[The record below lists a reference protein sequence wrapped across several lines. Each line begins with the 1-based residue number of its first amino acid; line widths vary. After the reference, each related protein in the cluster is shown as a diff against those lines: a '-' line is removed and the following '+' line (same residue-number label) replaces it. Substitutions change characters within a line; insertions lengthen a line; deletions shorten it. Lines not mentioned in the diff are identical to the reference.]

1 MNLNEK
7 HVKPLSGK
15 CLLLKIYFD
24 SHFILCFSSI
34 PPILFFHTIS
44 FIFTLLSFIFRDKVS
59 EGLFNSLPGQL
70 LSFETLLFIVTFFL
84 INVFF
89 VISFTRL
96 FLYFPFPDK
105 MKLIGKNEY
114 KIQKQICVHRI
125 ICISIW
131 TKGKCVCNN
140 LHLFILH
147 VRRPMKSIKT
157 VIHRKSQ
164 RRWTGTPF
172 EDEGKIVNQSHI
184 WEVNN

>member
-1 MNLNEK
+1 MFAFKDLFWFSL
-7 HVKPLSGK
+7 HP
-15 CLLLKIYFD
+15 F
-24 SHFILCFSSI
+24 FSSI

-44 FIFTLLSFIFRDKVS
+44 FMFTLLSLIVRDKVS
-59 EGLFNSLPGQL
+59 ERPLQFPSR
-70 LSFETLLFIVTFFL
+70 TIVQFWNFTFRRNFFL

-105 MKLIGKNEY
+105 MKLIGKNED
-114 KIQKQICVHRI
+114 KIQKQICVHRS

-131 TKGKCVCNN
+131 TKGKCVLNN

-147 VRRPMKSIKT
+147 VRGPMKSIKT